1 MRFAIDA
8 HAIGQHLTGNE
19 VYIRSL
25 MQSFCT
31 MEDPDRFVA
40 YLSKREAAR
49 EIPAGVTTRL
59 VSENPFTRLG
69 WDLPGHLR
77 RDRPWLLHVQ
87 YTAPLWCPV
96 PVVAS
101 VHDVSFLEH
110 PEFFSRSRVFQ
121 LRQTVSRT
129 VRAAERILT
138 VSEFSRR
145 SIERHYP
152 DARGKTVVVHNAVA
166 PHFRPMN
173 RKQARERVRAQFGV
187 EGPFVLNVGDLQP
200 RKNQRGLIRAF
211 EELVRQYP
219 QLPHDLVL
227 VGQNKWE
234 APLVRQAAER
244 SPLASRIH
252 FTGWV
257 EDRALREL
265 YCACDLFVFPSFYE
279 GFGIPILE
287 AMACGAPVACSGT
300 SAMPEVADGAGVFF
314 DPHST
319 EEIMRAMRD
328 TLLDGE
334 LRRRMER
341 LGQQRAAAFHWDRA
355 AEQTLRVYREVAGIE
370 VEAESLQAKPA
381 RAAR

>member
-25 MQSFCT
+25 MRSFCAL
-31 MEDPDRFVA
+31 EDPSLFVA
-40 YLSKREAAR
+40 YLSRRDAAS
-49 EIPAGVTTRL
+49 EIPQGIATRL

-69 WDLPGHLR
+69 WDLPLHLR
-77 RDRPWLLHVQ
+77 RDRPALLHVQ
-87 YTAPLWCPV
+87 YTAPLFCPV

-110 PEFFSRSRVFQ
+110 PEFFSPARVFQ
-121 LRQTVSRT
+121 LRRTVSRT
-129 VRAAERILT
+129 IHSAARVLT
-138 VSEFSRR
+138 VSDFSRR

-152 DARGKTVVVHNAVA
+152 ESRGKTIVVHNAVA

-173 RKQARERVRAQFGV
+173 RTQAREKVRTQFAV
-187 EGPFVLNVGDLQP
+187 SHPFLLNVGDLQP
-200 RKNQRGLIRAF
+200 RKNQIGLIRAF

-219 QLPHDLVL
+219 QLTHHLVL

-234 APLVRQAAER
+234 APLVRHAAEK
-244 SPLASRIH
+244 SPLSSRIH
-252 FTGWV
+252 FTGWI
-257 EDRALREL
+257 DDADLRLL
-265 YCACDLFVFPSFYE
+265 YCACELFVFPSFYE

-287 AMACGAPVACSGT
+287 AMACGAPVACSST

-314 DPHST
+314 APHST
-319 EEIMRAMRD
+319 EEMTRAIRD
-328 TLLDGE
+328 TLLDSE
-334 LRRRMER
+334 LRSRMER

-355 AEQTLRVYREVAGIE
+355 AEQTLKVYRDVAG
-370 VEAESLQAKPA
+370 VGATQSSLAPKTA
-381 RAAR
+381 RVTR

>member
-25 MQSFCT
+25 MRSFCAY
-31 MEDPDRFVA
+31 EDPARFVA
-40 YLSKREAAR
+40 YLSKPEASSD
-49 EIPAGVTTRL
+49 IPTGIATRL

-69 WDLPGHLR
+69 WDLPLHLR
-77 RDRPWLLHVQ
+77 RDRPALLHVQ
-87 YTAPLWCPV
+87 YTAPLFCPV

-110 PEFFSRSRVFQ
+110 PAFFSRARVFQ
-121 LRQTVSRT
+121 LRRTVSRT
-129 VRAAERILT
+129 IRSAARILT

-152 DARGKTVVVHNAVA
+152 EAAGKTAVIHNAVA

-173 RKQARERVRAQFGV
+173 RSQAHDKVRAQFGFSH
-187 EGPFVLNVGDLQP
+187 PFVLNVGDLQP
-200 RKNQRGLIRAF
+200 RKNQTGLIRAF
-211 EELVRQYP
+211 EELIRHHP
-219 QLPHDLVL
+219 QLPHHLVL
-227 VGQNKWE
+227 VGQNKWA
-234 APLVRQAAER
+234 APIVRHAAEK
-244 SPLASRIH
+244 SPLSSRIH

-257 EDRALREL
+257 DDAALRLL

-287 AMACGAPVACSGT
+287 AMACGAPVACSST

-314 DPHST
+314 APDST
-319 EEIMRAMRD
+319 EEMTRAMRD
-328 TLLDGE
+328 TLLDSE
-334 LRRRMER
+334 LRSRMER
-341 LGQQRAAAFHWDRA
+341 LGQQRAAAFHWDHA
-355 AEQTLRVYREVAGIE
+355 ALQTLNVYRDVAGLD
-370 VEAESLQAKPA
+370 AMPSLAAKPA

>member
-25 MQSFCT
+25 MGSFCAL
-31 MEDPDRFVA
+31 EEPSRFVA
-40 YLSKREAAR
+40 YLSKREAAA
-49 EIPAGVTTRL
+49 EVPEGVETRL
-59 VSENPFTRLG
+59 VSENPFVRLG
-69 WDLPGHLR
+69 WDLPLHLR
-77 RDRPWLLHVQ
+77 RDRPALLHVQ
-87 YTAPLWCPV
+87 YTAPLFCPV

-110 PEFFSRSRVFQ
+110 PEFFSRARVLQ
-121 LRQTVSRT
+121 LRRTVSRT
-129 VRAAERILT
+129 IRAAARVLT
-138 VSEFSRR
+138 VSDFSRC

-152 DARGKTVVVHNAVA
+152 EAAGKTVVIHNAVA

-173 RKQARERVRAQFGV
+173 RTQARDRVRAEFGFSH
-187 EGPFVLNVGDLQP
+187 PFVLNVGDLQP
-200 RKNQRGLIRAF
+200 RKNQIGLIRAF

-219 QLPHDLVL
+219 QLPHHLVL

-234 APLVRQAAER
+234 APMVRQAAEK
-244 SPLASRIH
+244 SPVGGRIH

-257 EDRALREL
+257 DDAALRLL
-265 YCACDLFVFPSFYE
+265 YCACELFVFPSFYE

-287 AMACGAPVACSGT
+287 AMACGAPVACSAT

-314 DPHST
+314 QPHST
-319 EEIMRAMRD
+319 EEMSRAMRD
-328 TLLDGE
+328 TLLDAE
-334 LRRRMER
+334 LRARMER

-355 AEQTLRVYREVAGIE
+355 AEQTLNVYRDIAGH
-370 VEAESLQAKPA
+370 AAMQPSLAADAA